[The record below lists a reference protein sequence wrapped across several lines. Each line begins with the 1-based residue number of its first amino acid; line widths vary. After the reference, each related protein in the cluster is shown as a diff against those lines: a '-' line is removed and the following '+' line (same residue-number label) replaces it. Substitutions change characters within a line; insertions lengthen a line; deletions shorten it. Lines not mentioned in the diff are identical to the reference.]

1 MLTFATI
8 IFLRRGNFMP
18 EKWTGTLIGKMHNE
32 KVTYQDLA
40 DELNV
45 TKSYISMVL
54 NGSRKPKGIEK
65 RLKEAFDSVL
75 EKRKNAS

>member
-1 MLTFATI
+1 
-8 IFLRRGNFMP
+8 MP

-40 DELNV
+40 DEMNV